1 MHYHNSK
8 YNVMQIEKE
17 IHQTAPFISEFHKM
31 AVNILFTAS
40 WLDRIHSKNLKPFG
54 LTPQQ
59 FNILRIL
66 RGQHP
71 KPAGINMLIERMIDK
86 SSNASRLVD
95 RLAGKG
101 LVYKQINEADKRA
114 VDVVI
119 TDAGL
124 DVLSKIDA
132 DRMVLEKWLHA
143 ITEDE
148 AKEINRILDKLRS

>member
-1 MHYHNSK
+1 
-8 YNVMQIEKE
+8 
-17 IHQTAPFISEFHKM
+17 
-31 AVNILFTAS
+31 
-40 WLDRIHSKNLKPFG
+40 
-54 LTPQQ
+54 
-59 FNILRIL
+59 
-66 RGQHP
+66 
-71 KPAGINMLIERMIDK
+71 MLIERMIDK

>member
-1 MHYHNSK
+1 MNL
-8 YNVMQIEKE
+8 EKE

-40 WLDRIHSKNLKPFG
+40 WLDRRHTQNLKPFG
-54 LTPQQ
+54 ITPQQ

-95 RLAGKG
+95 RLAAKG
-101 LVYKQINEADKRA
+101 LVHKQVNHTDKRA
-114 VDVVI
+114 VDVII
-119 TDAGL
+119 TAAGL
-124 DVLSKIDA
+124 DVLGKIDA
-132 DRMVLEKWLHA
+132 DRMILEKWLHN
-143 ITEDE
+143 ITEEE
-148 AKEINRILDKLRS
+148 AGELNRILDKLRG